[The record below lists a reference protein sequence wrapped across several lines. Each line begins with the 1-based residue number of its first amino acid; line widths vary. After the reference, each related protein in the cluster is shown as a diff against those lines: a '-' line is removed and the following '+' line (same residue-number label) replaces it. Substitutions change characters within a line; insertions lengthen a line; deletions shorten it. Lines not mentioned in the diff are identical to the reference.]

1 MAKFKSGFVAI
12 LGRPNVGKSTF
23 LNYVLGKKVSI
34 ISPKPQTTRNRL
46 QGIYTTDEMQIIFI
60 DTPGIHKPLNKLGDF
75 MNNEAFSTLN
85 DADVVM
91 LLTDATQEFGTG
103 DKFVLDL
110 LKKSNAPKVL
120 IFNKMDL
127 IKNDIEENIKKF
139 TESLNFDKV
148 FKISSVTGDNVNNLL
163 SYLYTKLEEGPMY
176 YPKDQLSDHPEQF
189 IISEIIREKVLILTK
204 EEVPHS
210 IACVIE
216 NFKTDEENPNLINI
230 NAVIVVERD
239 SQKKIIIGKS
249 GKMIKEIGTLARK
262 DIVMF
267 LGMKVYLEIW
277 VRVEEKWRE
286 NSNKLKKLGYFS
298 NY

>member
-1 MAKFKSGFVAI
+1 
-12 LGRPNVGKSTF
+12 
-23 LNYVLGKKVSI
+23 
-34 ISPKPQTTRNRL
+34 
-46 QGIYTTDEMQIIFI
+46 
-60 DTPGIHKPLNKLGDF
+60 
-75 MNNEAFSTLN
+75 
-85 DADVVM
+85 
-91 LLTDATQEFGTG
+91 
-103 DKFVLDL
+103 
-110 LKKSNAPKVL
+110 
-120 IFNKMDL
+120 MDL
-127 IKNDIEENIKKF
+127 VKKNIDENINKF
-139 TESLNFDKV
+139 TDYLNFDKV
-148 FKISSVTGDNVNNLL
+148 IKISSVTGDNINELL
-163 SYLYTKLEEGPMY
+163 SYLYTKLDEGPMY

-189 IISEIIREKVLILTK
+189 IISEIIREKVLMLTK

-216 NFKTDEENPNLINI
+216 NFKVDEENPNLVNI

-286 NSNKLKKLGYFS
+286 NSNKLKKLGYFN